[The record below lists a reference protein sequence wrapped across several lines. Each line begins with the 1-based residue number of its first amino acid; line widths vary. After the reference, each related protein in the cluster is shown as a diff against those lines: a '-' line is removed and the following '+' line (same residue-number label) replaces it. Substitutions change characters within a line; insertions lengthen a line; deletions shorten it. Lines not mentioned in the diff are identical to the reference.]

1 MEAGLPLIQNFSPED
16 YGGVDQNFSLE
27 IGKDGLLYVL
37 NRSDLLVYDGVN
49 WHKANIGSHR
59 SMAMSEQNHI
69 YIGGDN
75 SIGVLLKDSVNRLFF
90 HSLASQ
96 IPEQFRN
103 FKVIEKIICTPDEVF
118 FCGPHHLFQWIPQ
131 NDPTK
136 GEMRAFSSEENF
148 DPFHWVNGNLYVR
161 KRGIGLTRFNGK
173 EFELIPDGELFSG
186 YGVRAIF
193 PLNNQR
199 ETDFI
204 IATTRYGLFYF
215 DGEKITPYDLDP
227 QTQKLLNNGVVF
239 KGETLKNGDWVFQL
253 IPQNII
259 LTDSKGNLKH
269 VFNQSMGLRNNQ
281 AWDVIE
287 DNQDGLWIGLNDG
300 LARISLH
307 SPITKYDERIGMGR
321 TINTITRLGNELYFG
336 GQSGIYHLKK
346 STDIATPPE
355 IELITS
361 PLGQIGSL
369 LTHSSDLIAGG
380 GLGIARLNKNEV
392 SSMIPLGVNLLY
404 QSPYDPNMIYVGV
417 DEGLRVFN
425 VEEQTLSGVIQGI
438 GQIVGSV
445 VEEKPGVIWF
455 SVYDKVIK
463 LELNLSDLNNI
474 EQNVELESH
483 KTQIFG
489 QENGIRSWS
498 WVGNIDNKVLLGTP
512 SGLRSFHEESQR
524 FTLDSTYGSHFIDPG
539 REIFKL
545 FPIRPEEFMI
555 CSFIKGREQPILDLI
570 KRNSEGIYT
579 SEDLPYEKITDLGNI
594 FSVYPDPLDPDIIWF
609 GGVGGVIRYDTS
621 VEEKMDSDFQV
632 IIRGV
637 VLADSITLYGGAYLD
652 PDEKLKPVNM
662 KYSESN
668 IRFEYAAPVYEDS
681 DKIEYQY
688 ILKGFEQK
696 WSSWS
701 GKAEKEYGNLP
712 EGKYTFIVRARDR
725 YNQISQEGS
734 FILHISPPWYR
745 SSWALLLYAIV
756 FALLIYLFI
765 SWRIQKLKARNQEL
779 EALVEKRTQE
789 IQEKNIQL
797 ADSLDHLQ
805 KTQQQLILQEKMA
818 SLGQVTMG
826 IAHEVKNPLNFVN
839 NYAQVS
845 IELADE
851 LEEEFERFLPTIA
864 EAERAVI
871 KDIIKDLRE
880 NATVIRKNGQRA
892 DNIVSSMRNHA
903 NDNHG
908 QRAEVS
914 LNELI
919 KEQVQLAYYGYKS
932 QENYTPVHFEYNLTD
947 DLSSIEVNPQEIG
960 RVIINLVSNA
970 CYALN
975 EKSNQGDDTFKPLIH
990 IQTRQINQYQEIRI
1004 RDNGTGISQDN
1015 LAKIFQPFFTTKP
1028 TGQGNTG
1035 LGLSISYDIIVQ
1047 GHQGK
1052 LTVDSVEGEYTEFV
1066 VVLPGKR

>member
-1 MEAGLPLIQNFSPED
+1 
-16 YGGVDQNFSLE
+16 
-27 IGKDGLLYVL
+27 
-37 NRSDLLVYDGVN
+37 
-49 WHKANIGSHR
+49 
-59 SMAMSEQNHI
+59 
-69 YIGGDN
+69 
-75 SIGVLLKDSVNRLFF
+75 
-90 HSLASQ
+90 
-96 IPEQFRN
+96 
-103 FKVIEKIICTPDEVF
+103 
-118 FCGPHHLFQWIPQ
+118 
-131 NDPTK
+131 
-136 GEMRAFSSEENF
+136 
-148 DPFHWVNGNLYVR
+148 
-161 KRGIGLTRFNGK
+161 
-173 EFELIPDGELFSG
+173 
-186 YGVRAIF
+186 
-193 PLNNQR
+193 
-199 ETDFI
+199 
-204 IATTRYGLFYF
+204 
-215 DGEKITPYDLDP
+215 
-227 QTQKLLNNGVVF
+227 
-239 KGETLKNGDWVFQL
+239 
-253 IPQNII
+253 
-259 LTDSKGNLKH
+259 
-269 VFNQSMGLRNNQ
+269 
-281 AWDVIE
+281 
-287 DNQDGLWIGLNDG
+287 
-300 LARISLH
+300 
-307 SPITKYDERIGMGR
+307 
-321 TINTITRLGNELYFG
+321 
-336 GQSGIYHLKK
+336 
-346 STDIATPPE
+346 
-355 IELITS
+355 
-361 PLGQIGSL
+361 
-369 LTHSSDLIAGG
+369 
-380 GLGIARLNKNEV
+380 
-392 SSMIPLGVNLLY
+392 
-404 QSPYDPNMIYVGV
+404 
-417 DEGLRVFN
+417 
-425 VEEQTLSGVIQGI
+425 
-438 GQIVGSV
+438 
-445 VEEKPGVIWF
+445 
-455 SVYDKVIK
+455 
-463 LELNLSDLNNI
+463 
-474 EQNVELESH
+474 
-483 KTQIFG
+483 
-489 QENGIRSWS
+489 
-498 WVGNIDNKVLLGTP
+498 
-512 SGLRSFHEESQR
+512 
-524 FTLDSTYGSHFIDPG
+524 
-539 REIFKL
+539 
-545 FPIRPEEFMI
+545 
-555 CSFIKGREQPILDLI
+555 
-570 KRNSEGIYT
+570 
-579 SEDLPYEKITDLGNI
+579 
-594 FSVYPDPLDPDIIWF
+594 
-609 GGVGGVIRYDTS
+609 
-621 VEEKMDSDFQV
+621 
-632 IIRGV
+632 
-637 VLADSITLYGGAYLD
+637 
-652 PDEKLKPVNM
+652 
-662 KYSESN
+662 
-668 IRFEYAAPVYEDS
+668 
-681 DKIEYQY
+681 
-688 ILKGFEQK
+688 
-696 WSSWS
+696 
-701 GKAEKEYGNLP
+701 LP